1 MKIESV
7 QLIPMRKDSMF
18 EEIPLNTFD
27 CSLTTSY
34 DEWHPIVNKS
44 LNFDKV
50 IGDYSKVKKNPEF
63 DEVCEKFARSQK
75 AYMMEPTGI
84 FHDMVYIAR
93 SVTLSNEDHLFALSN
108 TGPLYMI
115 FKEYIDDIS
124 VEKSLE
130 RFYVD
135 PNTFM
140 PMYGLWYP
148 YKSQYRLR
156 YGVRSKNKD
165 EI

>member
-7 QLIPMRKDSMF
+7 EVIPMRKESMF
-18 EEIPLNTFD
+18 EAAPLQSFE

-34 DEWHPIVNKS
+34 NEWRTNIDRS
-44 LNFDKV
+44 LSFIINQS
-50 IGDYSKVKKNPEF
+50 DYGKVKRNPEF
-63 DEVCEKFARSQK
+63 DDVCEKFAKSQK
-75 AYMMEPTGI
+75 AYMTEPTGI
-84 FHDMVYIAR
+84 FHDIVYTARTIALP
-93 SVTLSNEDHLFALSN
+93 TTDHLFAMSN

-115 FKEYIDDIS
+115 FKEYVDD
-124 VEKSLE
+124 VEAEKTEE

-135 PNTFM
+135 LNTFQ

-156 YGVRSKNKD
+156 YGVREKK
-165 EI
+165 